1 MEIVKVIGAPRTSFN
16 RHRRMSDLVRTQVQ
30 HFKQVA
36 HTLDAEAHKELPH
49 HAVLTEHDAAMFIH
63 AMTKLMRRKKV
74 KAMPARR
81 KKTAQEETVFALA
94 AEAEVEKK
102 SRGKKKKGKTKVEKK
117 RKKKEKKLKKRET
130 AAKERDS
137 AAKKATKKKSG
148 PSKKATSRSKR

>member
-36 HTLDAEAHKELPH
+36 HTMDAEAHKELPH
-49 HAVLTEHDAAMFIH
+49 HAVLTEHDAAVFIH

-81 KKTAQEETVFALA
+81 KKTAQEESVFAIA
-94 AEAEVEKK
+94 AEAEVEKQP
-102 SRGKKKKGKTKVEKK
+102 RGKKKKG
-117 RKKKEKKLKKRET
+117 KKKEKKLKKHET

-137 AAKKATKKKSG
+137 VAKKATKKKSG
-148 PSKKATSRSKR
+148 PSKKANSRSKR